1 MGHSVDS
8 NQHGNRSLSEK
19 AGSSDTLSAETPP
32 PASNLRLSIG
42 ALARSGAV
50 AGVIKLASAG
60 LSFLM
65 FVAVAMTTDERQ
77 FGLYSAAYAGASLV
91 SFFAIVGQQSA
102 VLRFWPQYAGNND
115 LNSANGM
122 MARSILVAL
131 MGLAG
136 FSLLILIIGFLPF
149 AGAQMPEWLPICV
162 ATMVLAFAL
171 GWSEFVACALR
182 AKNAL
187 IFALL
192 PRDVVW
198 RAVAIPVF
206 VLAHFIQ
213 LKMSAVAATYLTA
226 GLLLLMIAPQTF
238 VLFRDTIRAQRG
250 PLTTEQKTEF
260 KTVTLGLW
268 GVTALPPALSQ
279 ASTLLVAA
287 ILGPEAAGA
296 IFVADRT
303 MRLVVLAL
311 NGINQALAPQISAA
325 FYTGDKAHVQRITSL
340 AALGGFII
348 ALCVLVSFLIF
359 GDLIL
364 SIFNH
369 AYATPT
375 MQVTL
380 IIFGIGATIGTAC
393 GPTEILMQLTGL
405 QHALFKLLVIVNT
418 FGLCAT
424 AVLTYWLGPIG
435 AALAIAGTI
444 IVWCVTAVFIA
455 RRTIGINPSILGF
468 LAGEDALAARSFL
481 KGRS

>member
-1 MGHSVDS
+1 M
-8 NQHGNRSLSEK
+8 
-19 AGSSDTLSAETPP
+19 
-32 PASNLRLSIG
+32 G

-50 AGVIKLASAG
+50 AGAIKLASAG

-65 FVAVAMTTDERQ
+65 FVAVAMTTDGRQ
-77 FGLYSAAYAGASLV
+77 FGLYSAAYAGASLA
-91 SFFAIVGQQSA
+91 SFFAVVGQQSA

-131 MGLAG
+131 AGLAG
-136 FSLLILIIGFLPF
+136 SSLIILIIGFLPF
-149 AGAQMPEWLPICV
+149 TGTQTPEWLAICIA
-162 ATMVLAFAL
+162 ATVLAFAL

-182 AKNAL
+182 AKNSL

-192 PRDVVW
+192 PRDVLW
-198 RAVAIPVF
+198 RALAIPVF
-206 VLAHFIQ
+206 VTAHFMHIE
-213 LKMSAVAATYLTA
+213 MSAVTATYLTA

-238 VLFRDTIRAQRG
+238 VLFRDTFRAQRG
-250 PLTTEQKTEF
+250 PLTRAQKDEF
-260 KTVTLGLW
+260 KTVTFGLW

-311 NGINQALAPQISAA
+311 NGINQALAPQISGA
-325 FYTGDKAHVQRITSL
+325 FYTGDRAHVQRITSL
-340 AALGGFII
+340 AALGGFVI
-348 ALCVLVSFLIF
+348 ALLVLLTFVFF
-359 GDLIL
+359 GHLIL
-364 SIFNH
+364 SIFNPS
-369 AYATPT
+369 YATPT

-405 QHALFKLLVIVNT
+405 QHVLFKLLVIVNAL
-418 FGLCAT
+418 GLCAT

-435 AALAIAGTI
+435 AALSIAGTI

>member
-1 MGHSVDS
+1 MGDKV
-8 NQHGNRSLSEK
+8 
-19 AGSSDTLSAETPP
+19 SSRNTIPP
-32 PASNLRLSIG
+32 EMSPPTHNLRLSMR

-50 AGVIKLASAG
+50 ASIIKLGSAG

-65 FVAVAMTTDERQ
+65 FVTVAMTTDERQ
-77 FGLYSAAYAGASLV
+77 FGLYSAAYAGASLT
-91 SFFAIVGQQSA
+91 SFFSIIGQQSA

-131 MGLAG
+131 AGLVS
-136 FSLLILIIGFLPF
+136 FSLLIVVIGFLPL
-149 AGAQMPEWLPICV
+149 ASASMPEWRSICI
-162 ATMVLAFAL
+162 ATTVLAFAL

-182 AKNAL
+182 AKNSL

-192 PRDVVW
+192 PRDVIW

-206 VLAHFIQ
+206 VVAHFMQI
-213 LKMSAVAATYLTA
+213 KMSAVTATYLTA
-226 GLLLLMIAPQTF
+226 GLLLLAIAPQTL
-238 VLFRDTIRAQRG
+238 VLFRDTVRARCG
-250 PLTTEQKTEF
+250 PLTREQKDEF

-325 FYTGDKAHVQRITSL
+325 FHSGDRPHVQRITSL
-340 AALGGFII
+340 AAFGGFVI
-348 ALCVLVSFLIF
+348 ALFVLVIFVIF

-364 SIFNH
+364 SVFNP

-380 IIFGIGATIGTAC
+380 IIFGIGATVGTAC

-418 FGLCAT
+418 LGLCTT
-424 AVLTYWLGPIG
+424 AALTYLLGPIG
-435 AALAIAGTI
+435 AALSIAGTI
-444 IVWCVTAVFIA
+444 IVWCVIAVTIA
-455 RRTIGINPSILGF
+455 RRSIGINPSIFGF
-468 LAGEDALAARSFL
+468 FAGQDALAARSFL
-481 KGRS
+481 KGRT

>member
-1 MGHSVDS
+1 LGD
-8 NQHGNRSLSEK
+8 K
-19 AGSSDTLSAETPP
+19 TSSGDALSAAAAS
-32 PASNLRLSIG
+32 PADNLRLSVG
-42 ALARSGAV
+42 ALAKSGAV
-50 AGVIKLASAG
+50 ASIIKLVSAG

-65 FVAVAMTTDERQ
+65 FVAVAMTTDGRQ
-77 FGLYSAAYAGASLV
+77 FGLYSAAYAGASLT
-91 SFFAIVGQQSA
+91 SFFSLIGQHSA

-131 MGLAG
+131 AGLVG
-136 FSLLILIIGFLPF
+136 FSFVIVVIAFLPLTS
-149 AGAQMPEWLPICV
+149 ADMPEWRSICI
-162 ATMVLAFAL
+162 AASVLAFAL

-192 PRDVVW
+192 PRDVIW
-198 RAVAIPVF
+198 RAIAIPVF
-206 VLAHFIQ
+206 VFAHFMQI
-213 LKMSAVAATYLTA
+213 KMSAVTAIYLTA
-226 GLLLLMIAPQTF
+226 GLLLLSIAPQTI
-238 VLFRDTIRAQRG
+238 VLFRDTIRMKRG
-250 PLTTEQKTEF
+250 PLSPEQKREF

-311 NGINQALAPQISAA
+311 NGINQALAPQISGA
-325 FYTGDKAHVQRITSL
+325 FHSGDRPHVQRITSL
-340 AALGGFII
+340 AALAGFAI
-348 ALCVLVSFLIF
+348 AMSVLVVFVVF
-359 GDLIL
+359 GNLIL
-364 SIFNH
+364 SVFNP

-405 QHALFKLLVIVNT
+405 QHALFKLLVVVNVL
-418 FGLCAT
+418 GLCAT
-424 AVLTYWLGPIG
+424 AALTYLLGPIG
-435 AALAIAGTI
+435 AALSIAGTI
-444 IVWCVTAVFIA
+444 SVWCVTAVFIA
-455 RRTIGINPSILGF
+455 RRSIGINPSIFGF
-468 LAGEDALAARSFL
+468 FAGEDALAARSFL
-481 KGRS
+481 KGRT